1 MARDGLGVKSVT
13 GLQENRQDKLVKG
26 QLDTMN
32 IDTCSKN
39 GQHLRL
45 ASKITLYDRFMSV
58 APPLLVLAM
67 VTGYIAYVCYRQYWM
82 LYSLQFP
89 DFDMSFYHQ
98 EIWLLSK
105 FKEPFTTIGRSMNA
119 FGNHANFINFIFVPI
134 YWVKSSPLVL
144 LWSETIAIGLAG
156 IFVYLIAKLRLQ
168 SRFMGAFITAVFFMY
183 PALHYLN
190 FENYHPVSF
199 AVLFFLMYWYGYQTK
214 KSWLHIISAILLC
227 SVKENMALVLVGTA
241 LYQYI
246 IARWKPAKWYIL
258 AGVIYTA
265 FLLYVFMP
273 YINANHVGLQSSK
286 YAASFHELL
295 TRVDTNLKYLR
306 DLLYPL
312 GLLPLFNPLLLLF
325 NSQFWLNLSTS
336 WGYAHSIK
344 YHYTAGMIGAIFV
357 SLIYG
362 TAFIVRIGER
372 IQIKRQIT
380 MAFIIYVLATSIVI
394 NNKIDHRHFVFHNML
409 KPGPHPDMQLMAEV
423 NELKSNI
430 AGKSVSV
437 KYNLLPFFS
446 DRDVSYMWPKPLRS
460 QYPHKKDIQPEYVIL
475 FKRSLRPEEKDL
487 LAENSYIETLRTRKL
502 VVFKANDTPDIEFLE
517 KDIMDAENDETRGDD
532 VLSEELARSIA
543 TGVSNRVIYVDTR
556 IGVKPSGLELL
567 RHSKNNVHTY
577 TKGFMDNRNLLFN
590 SGLLVM
596 QYAIGRPEPTETEY
610 EVLRQF
616 IANGGRILLLCPA
629 WVWTSYD
636 KKTIDQLP
644 YARIAKNFGLQL
656 EARYVKPPMKIVH
669 PDFKVSRPEEVLYG
683 TFSPID
689 YQRNGF
695 SFPIVEDKNGN
706 ASVVAATRGSARII
720 VWGQNNLLSKKNANK
735 KGAQEFVA
743 KALDWLL
750 AESSE
755 DIQAD

>member
-1 MARDGLGVKSVT
+1 
-13 GLQENRQDKLVKG
+13 
-26 QLDTMN
+26 MN

-58 APPLLVLAM
+58 VPPLLVLAM

-82 LYSLQFP
+82 LYSLRFP

-98 EIWLLSK
+98 QVWLLSR

-134 YWVKSSPLVL
+134 YWIKSSPLVL
-144 LWSETIAIGLAG
+144 LWGETIAIGLAG
-156 IFVYLIAKLRLQ
+156 VFVYLIAKLRLQ

-214 KSWLHIISAILLC
+214 KPWLHIISALLLF
-227 SVKENMALVLVGTA
+227 SVKENMALVLAGTA
-241 LYQYI
+241 FYQY
-246 IARWKPAKWYIL
+246 AFKRWKHGKWYVV
-258 AGVIYTA
+258 AGIAYTVLVMYVI
-265 FLLYVFMP
+265 MP
-273 YINANHVGLQSSK
+273 YFKGSPTGVLVSK
-286 YAASFHELL
+286 YSIPIPALL
-295 TRVDTNLKYLR
+295 SGEITMTQFNTKIHADLNIKYLC
-306 DLLYPL
+306 DLFYPL
-312 GLLPLFNPLLLLF
+312 SLLPLFSPLLILF
-325 NSQFWLNLSTS
+325 NSQLWLNLTTS
-336 WGYAHSIK
+336 WTYAHRIK
-344 YHYTAGMIGAIFV
+344 YHYTAGIIGVIFV
-357 SLIYG
+357 SLIEG
-362 TAFIVRIGER
+362 IAFIVKLGEKFR
-372 IQIKRQIT
+372 IKRQIS
-380 MAFIIYVLATSIVI
+380 MVFIMGLLVASIVMT
-394 NNKIDHRHFVFHNML
+394 NKIDHRHFVFRNML

-423 NELKSNI
+423 NELKSSL
-430 AGKSVSV
+430 ADKPLSVS
-437 KYNLLPFFS
+437 YILLPFFS
-446 DRDVSYMWPKPLRS
+446 DREVCHMWPKPLTRNYYTS
-460 QYPHKKDIQPEYVIL
+460 DKDIRPEYVIL
-475 FKRSLRPEEKDL
+475 FKGRLRQEEKDL
-487 LAENSYIETLRTRKL
+487 LAENRYIETLRTKKL
-502 VVFKANDTPDIEFLE
+502 VVFKSNDAPDMEFLE
-517 KDIMDAENDETRGDD
+517 KDIMDAENGETRGDD
-532 VLSEELARSIA
+532 VLSVELARSIA
-543 TGVSNRVIYVDTR
+543 TGVSNRVIYVDSR
-556 IGVKPSGLELL
+556 IGVKPSGLQLL
-567 RHSKNNVHTY
+567 SHGKNNVHTY
-577 TKGFMDNRNLLFN
+577 TKGVADNRNLLFN

-596 QYAIGRPEPTETEY
+596 QYAINQPEPTETEY
-610 EVLRQF
+610 KVLRQF
-616 IANGGRILLLCPA
+616 IVNGGRILLLCPA

-669 PDFKVSRPEEVLYG
+669 PDFKISRPEEVLYG

-735 KGAQEFVA
+735 KGAQEFVS
-743 KALDWLL
+743 KALDWLF
-750 AESSE
+750 AESSG